1 MSVRAHV
8 FVCVFVCLRV
18 ICVNSVN
25 LPVHH
30 VSAACRRLCT
40 CVCVCVKSMIPVT
53 TASPC
58 ASVSSCT
65 CGCVCVWV
73 F

>member
-40 CVCVCVKSMIPVT
+40 CVCVKSMIPVT

>member
-18 ICVNSVN
+18 TCVNSVN

-40 CVCVCVKSMIPVT
+40 CVCEKHD
-53 TASPC
+53 
-58 ASVSSCT
+58 SCNN
-65 CGCVCVWV
+65 CKPLCLSELVHVWVCVCVWV